1 MIKVLFFAHL
11 REEAGASSV
20 DWNGVGKTLLFSKEK
35 LANEYGLS
43 NLENA
48 MMAVNE
54 EFESDDYVLKAG
66 DTLAFIPPVSG
77 G

>member
-11 REEAGASSV
+11 REEAGTSSV
-20 DWNGVGKTLLFSKEK
+20 DWNGVGNTLLFSKEK
-35 LANEYGLS
+35 LADEYGLS

>member
-1 MIKVLFFAHL
+1 MVKVLFFAHL
-11 REEAGASSV
+11 REEAGTSSV
-20 DWNGVGKTLLFSKEK
+20 EWDGAEKTLLFSKEK
-35 LANEYGLS
+35 LANEYGLT

-54 EFESDDYVLKAG
+54 EFASDDYVLKAG